1 MITLCKSLCKHWN
14 TLENKGVYKK
24 MEKIKEIKFDLE
36 GLTCADCAGKIQDE
50 LGKRTDVKQARV
62 DVVLGKA
69 ILEMN
74 EETDITEDF
83 LADITS
89 TVHKIDPIGVRLEG
103 TKNHEHDHDH
113 EHAPMSRFIYLGVI
127 LIGLRLLLG
136 ESIWLNALIVAAYF
150 LVGFPV
156 LKGAWNSIKN
166 GNYFDETVLMS
177 VATIG
182 ALFIREYSEALG
194 VMVFYSIGEYYQH
207 KAVDDSRA
215 SIKALLDKRPEFAR
229 RLRDGV
235 EEVVACEEINVSDVI
250 RILPSDQVPLD
261 GVIIKGQTSLD
272 MSSLTGESVPVNVDL
287 GQEVLSGSLNVAAP
301 IELEVTASYSNSTI
315 TKMLDLIENSSQN
328 KAETEI
334 FMTKFSK
341 VYTPIVFAL
350 SLIIMIVVGFLS
362 QDLYSGLYRG
372 LVFLVISCP
381 CALVL
386 SIPLGYFAGIGRAS
400 RSGILIKG
408 GESIEAMSAIT
419 GVVFDKTG
427 TLTQGKMQVTEV
439 VGDDKILEIAAHLES
454 FSNHPIGKAI
464 VDHYDGV
471 IEQSKV
477 TNLNEVFGKGITAQY
492 EGKDVFVGSL
502 KELEAQ
508 GYDVDVYKNNK
519 TSVVVLCDSQV
530 LGALYLEDELR
541 DDSIALIKALHD
553 RNIKTVVL
561 SGDRQEVVDETA
573 QKAGIDLALGGLL
586 PDDKVNE
593 FTRLKNEMTGSL
605 AYVGDGMND
614 AAVLGMSDVGFS
626 MGQIGNDLAI
636 EYSDV
641 VLVNDQPLQII
652 EAIDI
657 SKRTQKITWMNI
669 IFILLIKVSVLL
681 LGSLGMAKMWQAVI
695 ADVGVSLLAVLNAMR
710 IMRD

>member
-1 MITLCKSLCKHWN
+1 
-14 TLENKGVYKK
+14 